1 LLTPTIRNITLDQEG
16 VNEQDMYWIG
26 FLRRRI
32 PHILYINLGKYFIFS
47 YANVGPKFCLKSQ
60 FEKSNFDE
68 DGPKSQLTIR
78 V

>member
-1 LLTPTIRNITLDQEG
+1 MGLA
-16 VNEQDMYWIG
+16 
-26 FLRRRI
+26 LRLRI
-32 PHILYINLGKYFIFS
+32 PHILCINLGKYFIFA
-47 YANVGPKFCLKSQ
+47 YANKPKFCVKSQ

>member
-1 LLTPTIRNITLDQEG
+1 MSKTLMG
-16 VNEQDMYWIG
+16 LA
-26 FLRRRI
+26 LRLRI
-32 PHILYINLGKYFIFS
+32 PHILCINLGKYFIFA
-47 YANVGPKFCLKSQ
+47 YANKPKFCVKSQ